1 MCQNVRVQCKI
12 VALPWVLSDD
22 EVLEEKASDNIIVS
36 LASDVQPNK
45 QFQCCGLIFE
55 TVVDAS
61 LDIHVVNTRQRIS
74 AVVGNG
80 ADSLTS
86 VALGN
91 RTMPCSLWSIISRK

>member
-1 MCQNVRVQCKI
+1 M
-12 VALPWVLSDD
+12 LSDD

-36 LASDVQPNK
+36 LASSDVQPSK
-45 QFQCCGLIFE
+45 QFQCCGLILE
-55 TVVDAS
+55 TVVEAS
-61 LDIHVVNTRQRIS
+61 LEIQVVNTRQRIS

-86 VALGN
+86 VALCN